1 LKIESS
7 NNSFAFR
14 IDPEY
19 HEKSYALKTENT
31 NKFFRRIFAT
41 FPQINKDPTEIYR
54 LNHYKKIYFEDL
66 IIDAIF
72 SRMSSRFNLQY
83 YIEPTQ
89 ISHNKKNSRYEIND
103 IHFNKF
109 KRLFSKFKTIVSKFF
124 KFINEMVIFNNDNRD
139 TRIQM
144 FKVSPL
150 SHFRNSK
157 GKK

>member
-1 LKIESS
+1 LKSESS
-7 NNSFAFR
+7 NNSSAFR

-31 NKFFRRIFAT
+31 NKLLRRIFAA
-41 FPQINKDPTEIYR
+41 FPQISKDPTEIYR

-66 IIDAIF
+66 IVEGIF
-72 SRMSSRFNLQY
+72 SRMSNRFNLQY
-83 YIEPTQ
+83 YKDPTQ
-89 ISHNKKNSRYEIND
+89 ISQNEKNSHYEIND

-109 KRLFSKFKTIVSKFF
+109 KRLFGKFKTIVSKFF
-124 KFINEMVIFNNDNRD
+124 KFINDMVIFNNDNRD
-139 TRIQM
+139 TSIQM